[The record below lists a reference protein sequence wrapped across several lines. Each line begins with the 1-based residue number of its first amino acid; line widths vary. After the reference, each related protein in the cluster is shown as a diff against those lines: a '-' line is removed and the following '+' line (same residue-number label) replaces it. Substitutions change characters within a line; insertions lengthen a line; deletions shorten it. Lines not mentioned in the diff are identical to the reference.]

1 MRKSVGKILRKCH
14 LNSKYK
20 GYLYIQ
26 DSVDIIVSCIENDKT
41 TYITKDIYPVI
52 AHSNSMFI
60 QYGMLRLMQLITRA

>member
-41 TYITKDIYPVI
+41 TYILFYK
-52 AHSNSMFI
+52 
-60 QYGMLRLMQLITRA
+60 